1 MVGHELEVSLL
12 GSFRLKWQNETI
24 QAMNS
29 LRLQAL
35 LAYLLLNRDKPLSRR
50 QIAFQFWPDTSEAQA
65 FTNLRTLLTLLR
77 RVLPEAGRFVLADR
91 HTLQWQ
97 VGSPFR
103 LDVAD
108 FEQALADGELEQ
120 AVNVY
125 GGDLLPDCYD
135 DWIQP
140 ERERLRHNFS
150 RALEKVIQTREEAR
164 DYEAALSY
172 AQTYL
177 QHDPLREKTYR
188 HLMRLHA
195 LRGSRSQV
203 ARLFQDCTLTLE
215 RELGVEPSA
224 RTRKLYEQ
232 FLQLSQRPPP
242 VCGGHNN
249 LPLVGRGREWQYML
263 ARWREAAA
271 GNPGMTLLLGEAG
284 IGKTRLLE
292 EFHEWAYRQGITVA
306 YARCYAAQGRLAYA
320 PVTSWLRCPQ
330 LRATLNSLEPVWLEE
345 LARLLPELSLE
356 LAELTRPAPIT
367 ENWQR
372 LRLFEALARA
382 VFAAPQP
389 RLLILDDLQWA
400 DRETVAWFSF
410 LIRFDAQAQ
419 LLLLTSMRPEDA
431 RAEQAVAPLRQ
442 ELQRDGLLMEFELEP
457 FDLNDTLRLVA
468 SVSGHSCSP
477 EVGEE
482 IFAQS
487 EGNPL
492 FVVEMVRSQNERAN
506 GERQPH
512 RPGLFHRSIGLT
524 GKMEAVIASRLNE
537 LSGQGQGLAA
547 LAATCGRHFNLPVLS
562 AAWKSGKEELITGLD
577 ELRRRR
583 LVREHGQEGY
593 DFTHDKIREAVYL
606 RLSRAHR
613 RLLHHSLAL
622 ALEKVHTGQTE
633 SVSDEIARHYLQAG
647 LDKLALPY
655 FLQAGEGAAHLY
667 ANQEAISYLR
677 CGATIIT
684 SSPPGLNQKEN
695 ETIFRLLDLLGDLLE
710 RIGEHEEARTVYE
723 LVFRSCPTLEPVR
736 QAQTHR
742 KMGQT
747 WLADQ
752 DFDSMLRAYEAA
764 EQALEVVRENVVT
777 GNNPCN
783 EAWYQEWLNI
793 VSRKM
798 SAYYWLNEPEKI
810 QELVAQILPVVSSQ
824 GTPQQR
830 IYLYKGLGEMA
841 MRRERYAGSREFLH
855 YARLALEAAQESGEE
870 QLIGSTFFNLG
881 FAHLWAGNPVEAEE
895 FLLAAKVKAEK
906 IGNEFS
912 QVLSLS
918 YLGVLYR
925 KMGRVECAR
934 EVIDR
939 ALELATRG
947 RRPMYMG
954 VARANQAWLAW
965 RNGNCGEA
973 QELGETALGLW
984 SDISVVYP
992 LKWLAYW
999 PLIGTALI
1007 KQDIGTAVRH
1017 AQGLFSP
1024 EQQPQ
1029 PDILT
1034 KLLENC
1040 FACWDAERPE
1050 EACLHMREAVRL
1062 AKKTGYL

>member
-1 MVGHELEVSLL
+1 VSHELEVSLL
-12 GSFRLKWQNETI
+12 GSFLLKWQTRTI

-29 LRLQAL
+29 PRLQAL

-50 QIAFQFWPDTSEAQA
+50 QVAFQFWPDTSEAQA
-65 FTNLRTLLTLLR
+65 FANLRTLLTLLR
-77 RVLPEAGRFVLADR
+77 RVLPEADRFICAGRS
-91 HTLQWQ
+91 TLQWQ
-97 VGSPFR
+97 TEAPLR

-108 FEQALADGELEQ
+108 FERALAAGELEQ
-120 AVNVY
+120 AVIVY

-140 ERERLRHNFS
+140 ERERLRQDFG
-150 RALEKVIQTREEAR
+150 RTLEKVIQAREEAR
-164 DYEAALSY
+164 DYEVAICY
-172 AQTYL
+172 AQSYL
-177 QHDPLREKTYR
+177 QHDPLRESTYG

-195 LRGSRSQV
+195 LQGSRSQV
-203 ARLFQDCTLTLE
+203 ARIFQECTVTLE

-224 RTRKLYEQ
+224 ATRKVYEQ
-232 FLQLSQRPPP
+232 FLPLSQRPPR
-242 VCGGHNN
+242 VCGGHND
-249 LPLVGRGREWQYML
+249 LPLVGRSREWHYLL

-292 EFHEWAYRQGITVA
+292 EFHEWAYRQGITAA

-320 PVTSWLRCPQ
+320 PATGWLRCPQ
-330 LRATLNSLEPVWLEE
+330 IRATLGSLERVWLVEI
-345 LARLLPELSLE
+345 ARLLPELSTE

-400 DRETVAWFSF
+400 DRETVAWLSF
-410 LIRFDAQAQ
+410 LIRFDAQAE

-442 ELQRDGLLMEFELEP
+442 ELQRDGLLTAFELEP
-457 FDLNDTLRLVA
+457 LDLNDTLELVA

-477 EVGEE
+477 EMGEE

-492 FVVEMVRSQNERAN
+492 FVVEMVRSREKNGN
-506 GERQPH
+506 GEKQPRQA
-512 RPGLFHRSIGLT
+512 GLFHRSIRLT
-524 GKMEAVIASRLNE
+524 DKMEAVIASRLNE

-562 AAWKSGKEELITGLD
+562 EAWKSSREELITGLD

-583 LVREHGQEGY
+583 LVREHGREGY

-613 RLLHHSLAL
+613 RLLHHSLAQ
-622 ALEKVHTGQTE
+622 ALEKRHAETTE
-633 SVSDEIARHYLQAG
+633 PVSDEIARHFLRAG
-647 LDKLALPY
+647 LDKVALPY
-655 FLQAGEGAAHLY
+655 LLQAGEAAARLY
-667 ANQEAISYLR
+667 ANQEAISHLR
-677 CGATIIT
+677 QGATIIAAC
-684 SSPPGLNQKEN
+684 PPDFGEKES
-695 ETIFRLLDLLGDLLE
+695 ETIFGLLDLLGDLLE
-710 RIGEHEEARTVYE
+710 RIGEHDEARAAYE
-723 LVFRSCPTLEPVR
+723 MIFAFCPGLEAIR

-742 KMGQT
+742 KIGQT
-747 WLADQ
+747 WLASQ
-752 DFDSMLRAYEAA
+752 DFDTMLKAYESA
-764 EQALEVVRENVVT
+764 ERALDVVREKAVVP
-777 GNNPCN
+777 GDP
-783 EAWYQEWLNI
+783 YRQEWYHEWHNI
-793 VSRKM
+793 ILQRM
-798 SAYYWLNEPEKI
+798 WTYYWLNEPDKI
-810 QELVAQILPVVSSQ
+810 EELAAQILPAVSSR

-830 IYLYKGLGEMA
+830 IQLYENLAGMV
-841 MRRERYAGSREFLH
+841 MRREKYVGSSESLH
-855 YARLALEAAQESGEE
+855 YAGLALEAAQETGEE
-870 QLIGSTFFNLG
+870 RLIGFTSFELG
-881 FAHLWAGNPVEAEE
+881 FAHLWAGNPLEAEE
-895 FLLAAKVKAEK
+895 FLLAAKVKADK
-906 IGNEFS
+906 VGDEFI
-912 QVLSLS
+912 QVLSLA

-925 KMGRVECAR
+925 KMGHVECAR
-934 EVIDR
+934 EVVDR

-947 RRPMYMG
+947 QRSMYVG
-954 VARANQAWLAW
+954 LARANQAWLAW
-965 RNGNCGEA
+965 RQGNYGEA

-984 SDISVVYP
+984 KDISVVYP
-992 LKWLAYW
+992 LKWIAYW
-999 PLIGTALI
+999 PLIGSALT
-1007 KQDIGTAVRH
+1007 KQDVGIAIRH
-1017 AQGLFSP
+1017 ARGLFSP
-1024 EQQPQ
+1024 EQQPP

-1050 EACLHMREAVRL
+1050 EARLHMREAVRL
-1062 AKKTGYL
+1062 AEKTGYL